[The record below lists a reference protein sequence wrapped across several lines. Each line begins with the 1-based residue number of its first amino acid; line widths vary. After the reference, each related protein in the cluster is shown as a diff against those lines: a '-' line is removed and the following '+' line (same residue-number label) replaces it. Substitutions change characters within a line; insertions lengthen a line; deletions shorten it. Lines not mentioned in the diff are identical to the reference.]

1 MNRESKSNFYIDG
14 LAYDLQQQARGQWEM
29 GNDFF
34 FGCKRVWESHI
45 RISIW

>member
-34 FGCKRVWESHI
+34 FRVQKNMGVPYWN
-45 RISIW
+45 